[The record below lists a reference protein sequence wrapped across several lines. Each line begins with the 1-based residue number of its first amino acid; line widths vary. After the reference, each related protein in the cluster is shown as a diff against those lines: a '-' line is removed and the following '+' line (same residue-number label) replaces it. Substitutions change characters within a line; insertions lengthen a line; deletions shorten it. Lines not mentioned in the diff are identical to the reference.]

1 MTKTIELQTI
11 DSLDTAVFYGA
22 AVATMCLLGYLGH
35 KLREL
40 YKKKKKKGEDDDLPP
55 QGGQDPVVEPLPP
68 VEVPSPIFIPS
79 PSPPPP
85 PFPSFPFKG
94 GDGEPDPI

>member
-40 YKKKKKKGEDDDLPP
+40 YKKKKEG
-55 QGGQDPVVEPLPP
+55 
-68 VEVPSPIFIPS
+68 
-79 PSPPPP
+79 
-85 PFPSFPFKG
+85 
-94 GDGEPDPI
+94 

>member
-40 YKKKKKKGEDDDLPP
+40 YKKKKRRVKTTTSHPKGARTP
-55 QGGQDPVVEPLPP
+55 
-68 VEVPSPIFIPS
+68 
-79 PSPPPP
+79 
-85 PFPSFPFKG
+85 
-94 GDGEPDPI
+94 